1 MQVSA
6 TKDKGLGE
14 VKECTVTEKK
24 PLKEKKRCYSLEASS
39 QLKSLV
45 AFYETQVLLSVS
57 LPLMQTFFWLI
68 TQSSSKNMA

>member
-6 TKDKGLGE
+6 TKDKGLEE
-14 VKECTVTEKK
+14 VKEGTVTEKK

-45 AFYETQVLLSVS
+45 AFY
-57 LPLMQTFFWLI
+57 
-68 TQSSSKNMA
+68 